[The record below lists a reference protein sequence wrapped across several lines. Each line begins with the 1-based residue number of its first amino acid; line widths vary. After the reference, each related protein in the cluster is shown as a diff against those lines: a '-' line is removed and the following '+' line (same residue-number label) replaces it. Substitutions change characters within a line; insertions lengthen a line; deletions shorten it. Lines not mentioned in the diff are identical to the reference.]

1 MIKKKIEEA
10 FNKQINEEIFSF
22 YLYLSMAAWF
32 DSINLKGFAHWMKI
46 QAQEEM
52 FHAMKFYN
60 HILERGGNVGLA
72 EIAGPKTKWES
83 LLNVYEESLAH
94 EGHITGCINDLM
106 DLVIEEKDHAARS
119 LLQWFVDEQV
129 EEEANFSEM
138 VDKLKMVG
146 NHNPLLLMQ
155 DKEMGQR
162 QPGPNPFFKTGAEQ

>member
-10 FNKQINEEIFSF
+10 FNKQINEEMYSF

-32 DSINLKGFAHWMKI
+32 DSINLKGFSLWMKI

-60 HILERGGNVGLA
+60 HILERGGNVELA
-72 EIAGPKTKWES
+72 KIAEPKTKWETP
-83 LLNVYEESLAH
+83 LNVYEESLAH
-94 EGHITGCINDLM
+94 ERHITACIDNLM
-106 DLVIEEKDHAARS
+106 NLIQEEKDHAGQS
-119 LLQWFVDEQV
+119 LIQWFVDEQV

-138 VDKLKMVG
+138 VDKLKMIG
-146 NHNPLLLMQ
+146 DHNPLLLMQ

-162 QPGPNPFFKTGAEQ
+162 QPGPNPFFNTGTE